1 MVMGDWGALNPR
13 YQIAAGLAGI
23 TAAGIAGRTAA
34 DIAGRAVDG
43 LAGNEAEDGVAD
55 MLAGWAQET

>member
-1 MVMGDWGALNPR
+1 MVPR
-13 YQIAAGLAGI
+13 YQIAFGLAGI

-43 LAGNEAEDGVAD
+43 LAGIEAEDGVAD